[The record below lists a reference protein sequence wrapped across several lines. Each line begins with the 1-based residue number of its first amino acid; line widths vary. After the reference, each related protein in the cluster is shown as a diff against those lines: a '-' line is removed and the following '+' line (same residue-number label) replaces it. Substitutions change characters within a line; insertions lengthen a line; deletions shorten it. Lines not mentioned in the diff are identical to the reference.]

1 MCFLSLLPIR
11 DGEGQRAL
19 ERDGERE
26 RGRREGRKE
35 RRKRKKKTA
44 LLPAHEDAEKR
55 VGWAARP
62 LR

>member
-19 ERDGERE
+19 ERD
-26 RGRREGRKE
+26 RGRREGRREEKE
-35 RRKRKKKTA
+35 KKKKTA